1 VRHTPAWLTA
11 TALLLTTVAPGRA
24 FPSPA
29 ASGTSCAEGVR
40 AGVWTPAFAPV
51 NADYRPALDYA
62 GWLYNKGQDGPGVQA
77 YDPGD
82 PYELTVDPFVACHA
96 FRIGTPDTGFT
107 DRGTI
112 QETTDGGRTW
122 RTVVEREGFGGRHV
136 YVPARGT
143 VYVAEDGDGTAV
155 LRRDARCPHWCA
167 AGLAGQHLYTLTFAP
182 GDPRTAYAVTL
193 PCKAPD
199 ADPVERESP
208 ACTRPRTT
216 AGEFIGKVALWRT
229 TSGGDTWTPLAI
241 SEPEAARAQF
251 SVQVD
256 PANPD
261 AWYAYDR
268 RDAGTADPIA
278 HILSGPADITTGL
291 HTRARYFHVFRRA
304 GRLLMLARQDGG
316 HDAVSIDGGR
326 TFPPAGSLYGTEA
339 TPTIP
344 LPDGTLFSLMVW
356 KQGNGMEGHD
366 ARAAWSPGM
375 WDPMRV
381 ETGRFP
387 GWLPPDYAYALE
399 SSQLAADG
407 TVYVTVG
414 RACHSDGTAEGDV
427 VRCYPGQRDAD
438 GKAPFGR
445 YEWVTWA
452 YRLPVD
458 PAGSTGIAPPNDPST
473 GLPACTLP
481 TCAAPAG
488 PSCPLPA
495 AAAAGAGLAFDGRD
509 LLYPV
514 GANDPGTVAFGRVD
528 AATCA
533 LRPGVLTVPLDP
545 ADHAEAV
552 RRTRRHYQPARGL
565 PTLDAVDA
573 AADTVAF
580 DPATGRLFFSLRDNA
595 TPVRMT
601 SQGDRASVWV
611 WSGAGPARLLYVG
624 DRCLEDGGDHAGM
637 DLLSWD
643 ADTASLLTCADARPL
658 PVAADGRPLTPSC
671 ILRGPFRGYG
681 YGWPVTSWTDAEDG
695 RALVLVDRGSS
706 ADVVPFDANDCSAGD
721 AYSVAPVAAAK
732 PIGEHTQLACTPPR
746 TATDPTLL
754 WQRAGGTAR
763 AYAFPEAAHWCRVPT
778 EVRVTAGAARTCA
791 TLVAPGP
798 RHPSDVVVAGRTLDV
813 RVDGAHVPSPLTDAH
828 GTTCVRAIATRDA
841 RAAFAGDFHYLGGN
855 GAWPPRPVPPAVRP
869 AVRPRPEPPRPPAPP
884 APPVTEPLPNPPAAP
899 APVPAVQIP
908 PPPPAPPGANAGGLS
923 ETREEQQQLAFA
935 GQDASEDDAEAAAEQ
950 LAAVGLV
957 VAGATA
963 VAFRRR
969 AQQSVART

>member
-1 VRHTPAWLTA
+1 
-11 TALLLTTVAPGRA
+11 
-24 FPSPA
+24 
-29 ASGTSCAEGVR
+29 
-40 AGVWTPAFAPV
+40 VWTPAFAPV
-51 NADYRPALDYA
+51 NADYRPALDYN
-62 GWLYNKGQDGPGVQA
+62 GWLENRGESGPGVQA
-77 YDPGD
+77 YNPGD

-107 DRGTI
+107 DRGTV
-112 QETTDGGRTW
+112 QETADGGRTW
-122 RTVVEREGFGGRHV
+122 RTVVRRDGFGGRHV
-136 YVPARGT
+136 YVPAKGT

-167 AGLAGQHLYTLTFAP
+167 ANAGIEGQHLLTLTFAP
-182 GDPRTAYAVTL
+182 SDPRTAYAVTL

-199 ADPVERESP
+199 ADPVERQGP

-216 AGEFIGKVALWRT
+216 AGEFVGKVALWK
-229 TSGGDTWTPLAI
+229 SVDAGGAWEPVPIT
-241 SEPEAARAQF
+241 EPETARATF

-256 PANPD
+256 PVEPD
-261 AWYAYDR
+261 GWYAYDR
-268 RDAGTADPIA
+268 RDLGTADPTA
-278 HILSGPADITTGL
+278 HILSGPADVATGL
-291 HTRARYFHVFRRA
+291 HTRARYFRLFRRN

-316 HDAVSIDGGR
+316 HDVVSVDGGR

-366 ARAAWSPGM
+366 ARAAWSSGM

-399 SSQLAADG
+399 STQLGADG
-407 TVYVTVG
+407 TVYVTAG

-427 VRCYPGQRDAD
+427 VRCYPGEKDAQ
-438 GKAPFGR
+438 GKVPFGR

-452 YRLPVD
+452 YRLPG
-458 PAGSTGIAPPNDPST
+458 PAGSTAIAPPDDPST

-481 TCAAPAG
+481 ACAAPAG
-488 PSCPLPA
+488 PSCPLPSA
-495 AAAAGAGLAFDGRD
+495 VGAGLAFDGRD

-514 GANDPGTVAFGRVD
+514 LPDGPGTVAFGRVD
-528 AATCA
+528 ATTCA
-533 LRPGVLTVPLDP
+533 ARPGFTVRLDP
-545 ADHAEAV
+545 AGHARAV
-552 RRTRRHYQPARGL
+552 PLTTRHYQPARGL
-565 PTLDAVDA
+565 PTLDPAAAV
-573 AADTVAF
+573 ADTVAF
-580 DPATGRLFFSLRDNA
+580 DPLSGRLFFSLRDNA
-595 TPVRMT
+595 TPQRAVA
-601 SQGDRASVWV
+601 QGDRASVWA

-624 DRCLEDGGDHAGM
+624 DRCLQDAGNRSGM
-637 DLLSWD
+637 DLLAWD

-706 ADVVPFDANDCSAGD
+706 ADVVSFDANDCSAGN
-721 AYSVAPVAAAK
+721 AYSVAAVAAAK

-746 TATDPTLL
+746 TAADPTLL
-754 WQRAGGTAR
+754 WQRSGGTAR

-778 EVRVTAGAARTCA
+778 EVRVTASATSTCA
-791 TLVAPGP
+791 TLAAPGP
-798 RHPSDVVVAGRTLDV
+798 RRPQDAVVAGRTLDL
-813 RVDGAHVPSPLTDAH
+813 RVDGARVPAPATDAH
-828 GTTCVRAIATRDA
+828 GTTCVAAVAARGA
-841 RAAFAGDFHYLGGN
+841 RAAFTGDFHYRGSN
-855 GAWPPRPVPPAVRP
+855 GAWPPRPVPPAARP
-869 AVRPRPEPPRPPAPP
+869 AARPRPAPPRLPAPP
-884 APPVTEPLPNPPAAP
+884 APPVAEPVPGPPGAP
-899 APVPAVQIP
+899 APVPAIQVP
-908 PPPPAPPGANAGGLS
+908 PPPPAPPGANVGGLS

-935 GQDASEDDAEAAAEQ
+935 GQDASERDDAEAAAEQ
-950 LAAVGLV
+950 LALVGLV

-969 AQQSVART
+969 AQQSVARTYR